1 MMTGKRVTVAVACTM
16 LSLGIAKAATQEK
29 PEMYLRAEDQERARS
44 LDKPCHETDVGHGC
58 WRFNDHLVR
67 EGPCTHHID
76 AGIIA
81 GIPIDQCYKMEEP
94 RRYRGIWID
103 EFEGQAFIP
112 EGTEPPQWPSP
123 EATSH
128 GWTERHERARAA
140 SIWLDVERAGL
151 EHHFNKG
158 GRRMRID
165 FVGRKTLYPGYYG
178 HMGMSGSE
186 IIVDR
191 VISLKE
197 ME

>member
-1 MMTGKRVTVAVACTM
+1 MITGERLAIAVACTM
-16 LSLGIAKAATQEK
+16 LSLGIAEAAAQEK
-29 PEMYLRAEDQERARS
+29 PEVYLRAEDQERARS
-44 LDKPCHETDVGHGC
+44 LDKPCQETDVGHGC

-67 EGPCTHHID
+67 EGPCTYHIN
-76 AGIIA
+76 AGAI
-81 GIPIDQCYKMEEP
+81 GMIPIDQCFKMEEP

-123 EATSH
+123 DSTSP
-128 GWTERHERARAA
+128 GWRERLERAQAA

-151 EHHFNKG
+151 EHKE
-158 GRRMRID
+158 GRKIRID

-178 HMGMSGSE
+178 HMGMSGGE